1 MSYFPE
7 EDFTVING
15 IWAIE
20 EERFLE
26 ITVNGRVKGIIII
39 KIMYFIGAFANPINF
54 IISVFSGKSPIKDTK
69 TE

>member
-26 ITVNGRVKGIIII
+26 ITVNGRDDKHGNRTRKPRII
-39 KIMYFIGAFANPINF
+39 F
-54 IISVFSGKSPIKDTK
+54 
-69 TE
+69 